1 MSRQAA
7 DLEMKT
13 IRRILDAI
21 EALPTPAMKARVLKY
36 VAERANEPEPQLS
49 LALAGQEATNRP

>member
-13 IRRILDAI
+13 IRRILDALDG
-21 EALPTPAMKARVLKY
+21 LPTPAMKSRVLKY
-36 VAERANEPEPQLS
+36 VAERANEPEPQL
-49 LALAGQEATNRP
+49 ALPGIAPDAVNKP

>member
-13 IRRILDAI
+13 IRRILDALDG
-21 EALPTPAMKARVLKY
+21 LPTPAMKARVLKY
-36 VAERANEPEPQLS
+36 VAERASEPEAQLG
-49 LALAGQEATNRP
+49 LPGIGQEATNKP